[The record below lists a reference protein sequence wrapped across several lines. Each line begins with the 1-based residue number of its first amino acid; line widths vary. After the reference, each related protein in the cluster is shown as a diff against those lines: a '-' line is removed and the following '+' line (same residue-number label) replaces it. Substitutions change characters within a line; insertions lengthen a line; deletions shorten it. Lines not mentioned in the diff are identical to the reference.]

1 MYGLNTVQFL
11 IQMHVGRRQ
20 WTHSLAM
27 SMVLAQALYWWNHW
41 FWNIPTDTTAMLK
54 LVLNRAIMINYV
66 LFFEN
71 RFITWYYIYIYV
83 CIYIYTYYRDRYSH
97 MFGVFDPYSCCQVM
111 GGLSCHCSVSL
122 FIKNVLELYCWGGST
137 TRCQY
142 LRHSLRVRV
151 LNIAQELAAGSPAV
165 AKHVGQ
171 TPQQQAPHVSVNCMA
186 SSLATE
192 V

>member
-1 MYGLNTVQFL
+1 MGWIWCSSSSRCTSVAGS
-11 IQMHVGRRQ
+11 GRIPWRCQ
-20 WTHSLAM
+20 WLWLRRCTGGT
-27 SMVLAQALYWWNHW
+27 
-41 FWNIPTDTTAMLK
+41 TDVDWLCSKWHPNWHHCNVKTCIKQSHYDQWCTFFFFTSFY
-54 LVLNRAIMINYV
+54 NMI
-66 LFFEN
+66 
-71 RFITWYYIYIYV
+71 YIYIHM
-83 CIYIYTYYRDRYSH
+83 DRYSH

-122 FIKNVLELYCWGGST
+122 FIKNVLELYCPWGGST

-151 LNIAQELAAGSPAV
+151 LNIAQQLAAGSPAV

>member
-1 MYGLNTVQFL
+1 MDAFL
-11 IQMHVGRRQ
+11 GDVNG
-20 WTHSLAM
+20 SG
-27 SMVLAQALYWWNHW
+27 SGVVLVEPPMLTDCVPSD
-41 FWNIPTDTTAMLK
+41 IPTDTTAMLK
-54 LVLNRAIMINYV
+54 HVLNRAIMINDV
-66 LFFEN
+66 RFFFLH
-71 RFITWYYIYIYV
+71 RFTTWYIYIYM
-83 CIYIYTYYRDRYSH
+83 DRYSH

-122 FIKNVLELYCWGGST
+122 FIKNVLELYCPWGGST

-151 LNIAQELAAGSPAV
+151 LNIAQQLAAGSPAV